1 MAGEILSLAPIIAEF
16 HDKEAE
22 ITYGKLLGHPRP
34 EEREEAVVT
43 VSSTA

>member
-1 MAGEILSLAPIIAEF
+1 MVGEILSLAPTIAEF
-16 HDKEAE
+16 HDKEGD

-34 EEREEAVVT
+34 EEKEDAVVT